1 MTAEKQISSLSSLR
15 TGLYKTTKTMF
26 FLPSKRLEAQITD
39 VFDGLWGTVTA
50 AKNLRWQ
57 VRGFCEEYEHT
68 KSNIEITQKFVEK
81 KEDSNVRPNLYRV
94 CIQDSWADTEYRIS
108 RDFLINIFACYEG
121 WVEDI
126 LTIFSANTKKMR
138 NDLQYPKDGTH
149 DYERLLATLQ
159 TGTGNAVSTA
169 FYDLYKNKNVKYNL
183 DKVQNWLLYFR
194 YFKECRNCIIH
205 DGGLTNQKVIDA
217 YTAITS
223 LTKEDLDVKECP
235 ITISTNLGDPI
246 QLSLRGVVGFSQ
258 LILRLVCTFDV
269 EFIKT
274 DMAETYFIQV
284 MRVECPSPKNYGL
297 ADEVKMVR
305 KLLGHTY
312 FQLPDEV
319 HDLYTYLCEK
329 GVLKET
335 NN

>member
-1 MTAEKQISSLSSLR
+1 MTAKKQISSLSSLR

-126 LTIFSANTKKMR
+126 LNIMSVSSARKK
-138 NDLQYPKDGTH
+138 NNLQYPKDGSH
-149 DYERLLATLQ
+149 DYERLLTSLQ
-159 TGTGNAVSTA
+159 TSTSNVVTTA
-169 FYDLYKNKNVKYNL
+169 FYDLYKSKNVKYNW
-183 DKVQNWLLYFR
+183 DKVNNWLLYYR
-194 YFKECRNCIIH
+194 YFKECRNSIIH

-217 YTAITS
+217 YSAILT

-235 ITISTNLGDPI
+235 ITISSNLGEPI

-258 LILRLVCTFDV
+258 LILRLVSTFDV

-274 DMAETYFIQV
+274 NKAEDYFIQV
-284 MRVECPSPKNYGL
+284 MRKECPSPKNFGQS
-297 ADEVKMVR
+297 DEVKMVR

-312 FQLPDEV
+312 FQLPENV

-329 GVLKET
+329 DILREII
-335 NN
+335 N